1 MVDNED
7 RPSGSPTVWE
17 NPRTD
22 QSPFFSSGRPL
33 PDQMMIISRR
43 TPGHMTTRPDRAVG
57 VSQAN
62 ALVAGKGARVLPA
75 GETPHG

>member
-1 MVDNED
+1 MV
-7 RPSGSPTVWE
+7 PQQSGKTPERT
-17 NPRTD
+17 NPIFL
-22 QSPFFSSGRPL
+22 QVVPL

-75 GETPHG
+75 GETPHR